1 MRARA
6 WRRLRQIVQMLA
18 FLSFLALLVYA
29 NAQRPARFWADVFAR
44 LDPLLMISA
53 SLAGRV
59 LLGGLAL
66 AAITLVLT
74 LLFGRVWCGWL
85 CPLGTL
91 LEWLGPR
98 KSRDGG
104 PPERWRAA
112 KVLLLAGTLV
122 AAVLGNQTLLV
133 LDPISIAHRTFAVA
147 LWPALRHAVV
157 KGEALLY
164 RSPALW
170 EPLDAVHDAVIEP
183 VFQSV
188 QPLFSLVAL
197 VILAFAALLALN
209 WWAERFW
216 CRYLCPLGGLLGLLS
231 RLSLVRREVG
241 QACVD
246 CGRCTQHCPTGTI
259 DPQDGYR
266 SDPAECLVCF
276 DCLVDCPRDG
286 IAFRWQL
293 PRWRPAHTYEYDPS
307 RRQVLATIGA
317 SLVGVAVAGVEPIR
331 RRQPA
336 TLIRPPG
343 AVEAEFSA
351 RCARCGA
358 CLRVCP
364 TQGLQ
369 LSLFE
374 GGVQNLWTPR
384 LVPRLGY
391 CSFPCNT
398 CGQVCPTG
406 AIPELA
412 LEGKQQT
419 VLGLARIDIGRC
431 LPWAYDTPCV
441 VCEEACP
448 VADKAIRLEEAVVQD
463 GQQEVLLQRPRVVRE
478 LCIGC
483 GICEYQCPLGGEA
496 AIRVFAPTT
505 LEAPGAV
512 RSGAVTRH
520 REPGT
525 TG

>member
-1 MRARA
+1 VNARA
-6 WRRLRQIVQMLA
+6 WRRLRQAVQVLA
-18 FLSFLALLVYA
+18 FLLFLSLLIYA
-29 NAQRPARFWADVFAR
+29 NAQRPGRFWADLFSR

-53 SLAGRV
+53 SLAGRMI
-59 LLGGLAL
+59 LGGLVL
-66 AAITLVLT
+66 AAITVGLT

-98 KSRDGG
+98 RARGGG
-104 PPERWRAA
+104 PPEGWRAV
-112 KVLLLAGTLV
+112 KVLLFITILA
-122 AAVLGNQTLLV
+122 AALLGNQTLLV
-133 LDPISIAHRTFAVA
+133 LDPISIVHRTTAVA
-147 LWPALRHAVV
+147 LWPALRYAAVE
-157 KGEALLY
+157 GEATLY
-164 RSPALW
+164 RFPALW
-170 EPLDAVHDAVIEP
+170 GPLDAVHGAVIQP
-183 VFQSV
+183 VFQGV
-188 QPLFSLVAL
+188 QPVFAAVAPVAL
-197 VILAFAALLALN
+197 LFLALVALN

-216 CRYLCPLGGLLGLLS
+216 CRYLS
-231 RLSLVRREVG
+231 RLALLRREVG
-241 QACVD
+241 TACVD

-276 DCLVDCPRDG
+276 DCLVECPREG
-286 IAFRWQL
+286 IGFRWQL
-293 PRWRPAHTYEYDPS
+293 PRWRPARRQAYDPS
-307 RRQVLATIGA
+307 RRQVLAAVGA
-317 SLVGVAVAGVEPIR
+317 SVVGVALAGVEPIR

-336 TLIRPPG
+336 TLLRPPG
-343 AVEAEFSA
+343 AVEAELSA
-351 RCARCGA
+351 RCVRCGA
-358 CLRVCP
+358 CVRVCP

-369 LSLFE
+369 PSLLE

-391 CSFPCNT
+391 CSFPCNV

-412 LEGKQQT
+412 LEEKQHT
-419 VLGLARIDIGRC
+419 VLGLARIDQNRC

-448 VADKAIRLEEAVVQD
+448 IADKAIRLEEVEVVVGED
-463 GQQEVLLQRPRVVRE
+463 VVVLQLPRVLRE

-496 AIRVFAPTT
+496 AIRVFAPTI
-505 LEAPGAV
+505 LEAPGLAKAEQSSV
-512 RSGAVTRH
+512 PASGS
-520 REPGT
+520 G
-525 TG
+525 